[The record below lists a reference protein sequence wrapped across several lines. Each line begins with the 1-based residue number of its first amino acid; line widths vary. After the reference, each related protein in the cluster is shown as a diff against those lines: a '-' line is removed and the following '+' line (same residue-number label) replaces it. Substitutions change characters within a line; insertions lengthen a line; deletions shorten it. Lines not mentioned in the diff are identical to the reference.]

1 MNSTRR
7 HFLGQTGTL
16 IALPFL
22 ESIGHALPK
31 TSPNRARN
39 LVCIGAY
46 LGLHTPALYP
56 KTAGPDYE
64 MTPSLE
70 PLRELRQDFT
80 LFSGLD
86 HRAGGGHG
94 NWPNFL
100 CGKKIGDLSLDQ
112 RVAAHIGDS
121 ARFPS
126 LVLSA
131 GSGAPSMCFMKGNVA
146 LPAIDR
152 PSALYRKLFA
162 SDADRRRMEY
172 LLQTG
177 RSALDF
183 VLEDAATLNRKL
195 NAADRAKLDEYLTS
209 VREVEV
215 RMGRQVTRVQE
226 AVPTVDYKLPTTD
239 PIAPNLMIEC
249 ESIMFDLMALALQ
262 SNSSRVISLTLPGGG
277 QVFTLDGKML
287 KNGYHALS
295 HHGNDPEKIA
305 ELIRIDRE
313 NLRCLASFL
322 NKLKGMRDADGKT
335 LLDNTIV
342 MFGTGMGDASRHS
355 NDNLPTIVAGGGF
368 KHGSHLAFSRSAPE
382 PEQRL
387 LGDLFISIERQL
399 GIESTAFS
407 NATRSLDGML
417 L

>member
-1 MNSTRR
+1 
-7 HFLGQTGTL
+7 
-16 IALPFL
+16 
-22 ESIGHALPK
+22 
-31 TSPNRARN
+31 
-39 LVCIGAY
+39 
-46 LGLHTPALYP
+46 
-56 KTAGPDYE
+56 
-64 MTPSLE
+64 
-70 PLRELRQDFT
+70 
-80 LFSGLD
+80 
-86 HRAGGGHG
+86 
-94 NWPNFL
+94 
-100 CGKKIGDLSLDQ
+100 
-112 RVAAHIGDS
+112 
-121 ARFPS
+121 
-126 LVLSA
+126 
-131 GSGAPSMCFMKGNVA
+131 
-146 LPAIDR
+146 
-152 PSALYRKLFA
+152 
-162 SDADRRRMEY
+162 MEY